1 MLSATHQHGESFN
14 PKPQNTRDGREEKM
28 TRIPAVSGVRS
39 LKPSPPRQVKES
51 EHFNCIGRAARLYAD
66 VEAGCKV
73 NILTQST
80 GYPEYRIQDTQ
91 NTGYRIPRI

>member
-1 MLSATHQHGESFN
+1 MVSATHQHGESFN

-73 NILTQST
+73 NI
-80 GYPEYRIQDTQ
+80 
-91 NTGYRIPRI
+91 